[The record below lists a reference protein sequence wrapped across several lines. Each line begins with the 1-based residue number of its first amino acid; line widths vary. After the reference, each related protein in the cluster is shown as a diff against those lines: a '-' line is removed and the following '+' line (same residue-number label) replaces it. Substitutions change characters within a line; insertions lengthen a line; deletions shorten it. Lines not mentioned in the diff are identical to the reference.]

1 MKKMEHWKAIQGY
14 EGIFEVSDYGQVR
27 SLDRLSANGRQLK
40 GKMMSV
46 SRKGKKENE
55 YMQVGLM
62 KDKKQRTHNL
72 HRLVASAFIPN
83 PENKPEVNHLDGDKT
98 NNRVSNLSWVTRK
111 EQMKHASETGLM
123 LVGSMS
129 QNSKLTDEEVKY
141 IRDVYV
147 EGHLEFSAKAL
158 SEKFSVATNTIT
170 AIANGRAR
178 PHSYVEKEFEKSKFK
193 TGDKNSE
200 SLKLTNEDVDF
211 IRENCKKHGGKYT
224 QTELSKIFGV
234 TRAYIS
240 LIILGKSRTEKNV
253 S

>member
-1 MKKMEHWKAIQGY
+1 MEQWKAIEGY
-14 EGIFEVSDYGQVR
+14 EGIFEVSDYGRVR

-62 KDKKQRTHNL
+62 KEKKQRTHNL
-72 HRLVASAFIPN
+72 HRLVAIAFIPN

-98 NNRVSNLSWVTRK
+98 NNHVSNLSWVTRK
-111 EQMKHASETGLM
+111 EQMEHASETGLM
-123 LVGSMS
+123 LVGGMS
-129 QNSKLTDEEVKY
+129 QNSKLTDVEAKY
-141 IRDVYV
+141 IREVYV

-158 SEKFSVATNTIT
+158 SEKFSISTRTIT
-170 AIANGRAR
+170 AIANGTAR
-178 PHSYVEKEFEKSKFK
+178 PHSYVEKKREKSKFK
-193 TGDKNSE
+193 TGSE
-200 SLKLTNEDVDF
+200 SPKNVKLSNEDVDY
-211 IRENCKKHGGKYT
+211 IRDNCKKHGGKYT
-224 QTELSKIFGV
+224 QTELSKMFGV

-240 LIILGKSRTEKNV
+240 LIVLGKSRTEKKA